1 MESCTYNSANIS
13 FLGSEAK
20 EGPAF
25 IESKNYIKI
34 SNVFIL
40 FLFCKLEDKRVAK
53 KKSCRYVN
61 CRVSSSGFLMDATSA
76 ESCSVH
82 FQECAAN

>member
-20 EGPAF
+20 EGPSF
-25 IESKNYIKI
+25 IESKNYINI
-34 SNVFIL
+34 SKVFIL

-53 KKSCRYVN
+53 KNLAGMS
-61 CRVSSSGFLMDATSA
+61 TA
-76 ESCSVH
+76 ESPLDS
-82 FQECAAN
+82 